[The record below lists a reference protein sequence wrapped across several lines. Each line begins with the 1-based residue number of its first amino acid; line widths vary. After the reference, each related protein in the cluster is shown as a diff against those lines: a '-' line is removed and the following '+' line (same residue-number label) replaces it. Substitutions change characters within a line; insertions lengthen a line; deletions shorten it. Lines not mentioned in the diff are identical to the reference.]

1 MGLYQVSRFV
11 GAVLGSGIAI
21 TILQLFEVNGQPSL
35 DGYRA
40 AGIAG
45 AALAVLTAAV
55 AWVLPGRTGP
65 ARVSGL
71 DVYEERDGRLA
82 AAGLAD
88 LTEPWAP
95 SRSPAADRPRAR
107 TTA

>member
-11 GAVLGSGIAI
+11 GAAVGSGIAI

-65 ARVSGL
+65 ARGSGFPGSMWT
-71 DVYEERDGRLA
+71 RNGT
-82 AAGLAD
+82 AGWQL
-88 LTEPWAP
+88 
-95 SRSPAADRPRAR
+95 PALRI
-107 TTA
+107 

>member
-1 MGLYQVSRFV
+1 MDHYQVSRFV

-21 TILQLFEVNGQPSL
+21 TIVQLFEVNGQPSL

-55 AWVLPGRTGP
+55 AWVLPGRP
-65 ARVSGL
+65 
-71 DVYEERDGRLA
+71 GRLGSPGSMCTRNRT
-82 AAGLAD
+82 AGWQL
-88 LTEPWAP
+88 
-95 SRSPAADRPRAR
+95 PALRI
-107 TTA
+107 

>member
-1 MGLYQVSRFV
+1 MGRYQVSRFV

-71 DVYEERDGRLA
+71 DVYERNGT
-82 AAGLAD
+82 AGWQL
-88 LTEPWAP
+88 
-95 SRSPAADRPRAR
+95 PALRI
-107 TTA
+107 

>member
-1 MGLYQVSRFV
+1 M
-11 GAVLGSGIAI
+11 LGSGLAI

-45 AALAVLTAAV
+45 AAPTAAV
-55 AWVLPGRTGP
+55 AWVMPGRTGP

-71 DVYEERDGRLA
+71 DVDEERDGRLA